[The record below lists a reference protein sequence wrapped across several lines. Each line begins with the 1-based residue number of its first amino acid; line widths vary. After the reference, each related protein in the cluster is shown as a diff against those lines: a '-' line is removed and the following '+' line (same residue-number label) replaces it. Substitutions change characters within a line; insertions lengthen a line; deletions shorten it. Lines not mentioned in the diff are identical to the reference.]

1 MSCVINVR
9 NRPRQLFDKRA
20 TRLGELKRPILKIV
34 PLGIIVGWHFG
45 VLNFDHSNLFRYSI
59 FGFGI
64 FYSYLSAATGSRRE
78 AVQAGANPENKPV
91 IIETIMLTITSA
103 SEK

>member
-9 NRPRQLFDKRA
+9 NRPRHLFDKRA

-78 AVQAGANPENKPV
+78 GVQDGANPANKPV
-91 IIETIMLTITSA
+91 SHERSRITIKST